1 MTQISRG
8 NIRVSTWR
16 NELPLFR
23 FAGRELAMT
32 VMEPCHPSPPT
43 LSSTPNTFPTQG
55 ESSTSAL
62 RASMST
68 FVAPS
73 LFVLKRKTN
82 MSLVILGKSL
92 IAQGKRGEGC
102 FQFKSVFDHY
112 LFVLFQTQIIEWFK
126 NRFNKKN
133 L

>member
-1 MTQISRG
+1 
-8 NIRVSTWR
+8 
-16 NELPLFR
+16 
-23 FAGRELAMT
+23 MT

-73 LFVLKRKTN
+73 LFVLKRKTF

-92 IAQGKRGEGC
+92 IAQGKRGGGVL
-102 FQFKSVFDHY
+102 SV
-112 LFVLFQTQIIEWFK
+112 QISV
-126 NRFNKKN
+126 
-133 L
+133 